1 MAHRLVPGTRL
12 GRYELLCPLGSGG
25 MASVWT
31 ARASGSR
38 GFERIFAI
46 KVLLPFLAA
55 DPEMQQLFTQEAEIA
70 AAIRH
75 PNVCP
80 VFDLGEADGHLFMVM
95 EWVDGE
101 TVGALLAGGF
111 GPVRPEVAARIVSDA
126 SAGLAAAFGART
138 ASGGYLAVLH
148 RDISPNNILVSTDG
162 VVKLSDFGIA
172 KILSQRKSSEFSVVR
187 GKPSYMS
194 PERASGRAHD
204 HRSDVYSLG
213 CVLFELL
220 TGETIQ
226 DYVTEHAIE
235 SGTRKLLRA
244 QDATAVSPL
253 SGPASR
259 NAGVDGE
266 LVQILVRATSSRL
279 ENRFSSAEQ
288 LRSELEGW
296 LAARGMTTASQKMVV
311 ETVKSRAGSRIAAK
325 RAALH
330 DAMAALGPPR
340 DEPPSAVPA
349 VLVPTIPPSAPRG
362 ATQNVAL
369 PLTVD
374 APKGGAR
381 AITIGFA
388 GGFLA
393 VAMAAAFVIA
403 FTTRTAALHATK
415 DGAGVAAA
423 EPSSSFVAPH
433 PVVSAAP
440 APSATAPAAV
450 SVHVATAAPSS
461 SVTPALSAPTPSAP
475 TASSMTARSS
485 AAKRDAGKGAV
496 DPFEAP
502 PMPSVP
508 VSPY

>member
-1 MAHRLVPGTRL
+1 MGQRLVPGTRL

-38 GFERIFAI
+38 GFERIFAV

-55 DPEMQQLFTQEAEIA
+55 DPEMQHLFTQEAEIA

-111 GPVRPEVAARIVSDA
+111 GPVRPEVAARIVADA

-138 ASGGYLAVLH
+138 ATGGYLAVLH

-172 KILSQRKSSEFSVVR
+172 KVLSNRKNAEFSVVR

-244 QDATAVSPL
+244 QEATAVSPL

-266 LVQILVRATSSRL
+266 LVQILVRATSSRI
-279 ENRFSSAEQ
+279 EERYSSAEQ

-296 LAARGMTTASQKMVV
+296 LAARGMTTTAQKMVV

-330 DAMAALGPPR
+330 DAMGAVGPSQE
-340 DEPPSAVPA
+340 EPFVSVPTN
-349 VLVPTIPPSAPRG
+349 LVPTIPPSAPRS
-362 ATQNVAL
+362 
-369 PLTVD
+369 
-374 APKGGAR
+374 APR
-381 AITIGFA
+381 APPPADTSAKAGPKSIVIGFA
-388 GGFLA
+388 GGFLV
-393 VAMAAAFVIA
+393 VAMAAAFLLA
-403 FTTRTAALHATK
+403 FTSRSASLRGGTQTSAPSASTAVVPATVPHPLPLPARVETAAPAT
-415 DGAGVAAA
+415 ATSTASTASSVPSVVSVASAA
-423 EPSSSFVAPH
+423 TGRPSSSKH
-433 PVVSAAP
+433 
-440 APSATAPAAV
+440 
-450 SVHVATAAPSS
+450 
-461 SVTPALSAPTPSAP
+461 
-475 TASSMTARSS
+475 
-485 AAKRDAGKGAV
+485 DAGKATP

-502 PMPSVP
+502 AMPSVP